1 MSISHYVLLDHHL
14 NAYTAGKRKVVSQEE
29 KRGRAETNTFKTKLE
44 LFRTQPSV
52 QHDFLPWEIVNVS
65 PEVRV

>member
-1 MSISHYVLLDHHL
+1 MLISRYVLLGHHL
-14 NAYTAGKRKVVSQEE
+14 NAYTAGRRKVVSQEE
-29 KRGRAETNTFKTKLE
+29 KRGRGVTNTFKTKLE
-44 LFRTQPSV
+44 LHTQPSV